1 MVYTG
6 LWGSWKPWVYR
17 NSKLV
22 TGARVRYEDPIG
34 GGDDTVLNAIIID
47 VMDQSLAKLSLSAKP
62 SDNSVVLTAKSSVM
76 ATSKPFISNAI
87 EKIFNKALS
96 SKDFFSEAI

>member
-1 MVYTG
+1 M
-6 LWGSWKPWVYR
+6 YR

-22 TGARVRYEDPIG
+22 TGATRVRYEDPIG
-34 GGDDTVLNAIIID
+34 GGDDIVLNAIIID